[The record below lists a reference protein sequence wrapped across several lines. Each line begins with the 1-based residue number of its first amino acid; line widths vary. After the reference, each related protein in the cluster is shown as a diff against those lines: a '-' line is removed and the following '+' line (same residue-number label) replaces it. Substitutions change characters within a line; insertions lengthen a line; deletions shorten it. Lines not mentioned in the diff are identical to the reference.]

1 MPNVNVSY
9 QEMQFQ
15 AAKLR
20 AEYQETSSRLQAM
33 QSDIEGLVSTGFV
46 TDSASGQFAAAYATF
61 NHGAQQAL
69 AGLEAMALYLDQA
82 AAAFESVDAELARRL
97 S

>member
-1 MPNVNVSY
+1 MTNVNVSY

-20 AEYQETSSRLQAM
+20 AEHQETSARLQSM
-33 QSDIEGLVSTGFV
+33 RSDIENLVSTGFV
-46 TDSASGQFAAAYATF
+46 TDTASGQFAAAYETF

-69 AGLEAMALYLDQA
+69 EGLEAMARYLDQA

>member
-20 AEYQETSSRLQAM
+20 AEHQETSSRLHSM

-46 TDSASGQFAAAYATF
+46 TDSASGQFAAAYDTF
-61 NHGAQQAL
+61 NRGAQQAL
-69 AGLEAMALYLDQA
+69 EGLEAMATYLDQA
-82 AAAFESVDAELARRL
+82 ANAFETVDTELALRL
-97 S
+97 G